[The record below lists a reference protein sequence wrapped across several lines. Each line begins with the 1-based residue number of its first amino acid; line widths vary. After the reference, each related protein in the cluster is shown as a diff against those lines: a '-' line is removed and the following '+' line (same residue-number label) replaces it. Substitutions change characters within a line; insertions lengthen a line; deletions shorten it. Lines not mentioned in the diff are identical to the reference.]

1 MQKTHKCSITG
12 EPYEGFGNN
21 AYPFEG
27 RCSDKANFLYVIP
40 ARANAWTPGLVK
52 RLGGNKKA
60 AALIDERLGKEKRLK
75 QWENYKAVLESI
87 AS

>member
-21 AYPFEG
+21 AYPFKG

-40 ARANAWTPGLVK
+40 ARANGWTPETVK
-52 RLGGNKKA
+52 ELGGNKKA
-60 AALIDERLGKEKRLK
+60 AADIDERLGKEGRLK
-75 QWENYKAVLESI
+75 EWEHHKAVLESL